1 MSKLN
6 DLREQRQKAIAD
18 ARRVKDAAD
27 NAKREMTA
35 EEVKTFD
42 QHFADADKLEASIKR
57 EERVLEAERETASQ
71 TEVEDKARRGTPEYK
86 DAQIMRGLRAAFAG
100 QAHDITPE
108 YRALQAGTDSAGGY
122 LVLPEKYISQLIK
135 AVDNETFIRQKATK
149 HSVPDA
155 SSLGAPYL
163 AADPADADWTTEL
176 LIGSEDST
184 MAFGKRSLTPHPMAK
199 SIKVSEKLLRAS
211 SIGAESLV
219 MQRLAYKFGVTEEKG
234 FMTGSGALQPLGV
247 FTASNDG
254 ISTGRDY
261 STGNATDSPTFD
273 GLIGAKYNLKS
284 QYQKRAEWIFHRDCV
299 AKIAKLKDGN
309 GQYIWQASK
318 QVGDPDRLLGLAV
331 NMSEYAPATFTT
343 GLYVGILGDFSNYWI
358 ADALSMRFQRL
369 VELYAATNQVG
380 FIGRLEVDGM
390 PVLEEAFSRVK
401 LG

>member
-135 AVDNETFIRQKATK
+135 AVDNKTFIRGLATK
-149 HSVPDA
+149 FSVPDA

-163 AADPADADWTTEL
+163 SADPADADWTTEL
-176 LIGSEDST
+176 LIGTEDST
-184 MAFGKRSLTPHPMAK
+184 MAFGKRSLTPHPFAK
-199 SIKVSEKLLRAS
+199 PIKVSEKLLRVAAL
-211 SIGAESLV
+211 GAENIV
-219 MQRLAYKFGVTEEKG
+219 MERLAYKFAVTEEKG
-234 FMTGSGALQPLGV
+234 FMTGSGNQQPLGI

-273 GLIGAKYNLKS
+273 GLIGCKYNVKS
-284 QYQKRAEWIFHRDCV
+284 QYQSSGQWVFHRDCV

-309 GQYIWQASK
+309 GQYIWQPSK
-318 QVGDPDRLLGLAV
+318 QVGDPDRLLGNPV
-331 NMSEYAPATFTT
+331 NQSEYASNTFTT
-343 GLYVGILGDFSNYWI
+343 GLYVGVFGDFSNYWI
-358 ADALSMRFQRL
+358 ADALSMRVQRL
-369 VELYAATNQVG
+369 VELYAATAQVG
-380 FIGRLEVDGM
+380 FIGRAEVDGM